1 MFALCLIPAI
11 GFIGLGIDYYRGL
24 SYKSRLDSA
33 ADSAALAAITTA
45 QSYIAANSQSQVD
58 PTLTA
63 NAIAAGKAQAAKVF
77 PVNASTALAAVTASP
92 TVTMTKTGQTISA
105 QVTYTGAMKTAL
117 GGLFGVNTFSL
128 SGVSAS
134 SLTMGKF
141 LDFYLVLD
149 TSGSMGLPT
158 TDAGQ
163 TALAAINPD
172 MKSSYPTGCV
182 FACHFPGNQGYGLTR
197 PSAANN
203 YTQIDLRA
211 DSVGQAVQALLQTAT
226 KTATLPNQYRV
237 GIYPFINH
245 VSQAAA
251 LSSNLANA
259 NTVAG
264 NLAQYLD
271 SGTYSSAWGSGGTH
285 FENLYN
291 DMAGYVSTIGNGSGA
306 QSPQP
311 FIFIVTDGA
320 DNNQLYTSS
329 GFNGSQPQLPNMSY
343 CDSAK
348 SAGVTISVLYTP
360 YIPIQ
365 NPNPSFAADEDDKV
379 NAIVPSIPGVLRN
392 CASPGFFFTAN
403 TPQDITNAMQAMFA
417 QALQAARLTQ

>member
-1 MFALCLIPAI
+1 MASIISEACPTS
-11 GFIGLGIDYYRGL
+11 LG
-24 SYKSRLDSA
+24 SNSA

-45 QSYIAANSQSQVD
+45 QRYIAANSQTQAD
-58 PTLTA
+58 PTA
-63 NAIAAGKAQAAKVF
+63 NAILAGKAQALKVF
-77 PVNASTALAAVTASP
+77 PVNASSAATAVAATP
-92 TVTMTKTGQTISA
+92 TVTMTRTGQTITA
-105 QVTYTGAMKTAL
+105 NVTYSGTMKTAF
-117 GGLFGVNTFSL
+117 GGLFGVNTFNVG
-128 SGVSAS
+128 GVSAS
-134 SLTMGKF
+134 SLTMGKY
-141 LDFYLVLD
+141 LDFYLLLD

-158 TDAGQ
+158 TNAGQ
-163 TALAAINPD
+163 SALAAINPD

-197 PSAANN
+197 PNSSNN
-203 YTQIDLRA
+203 YQQIDLRA

-226 KTATLPNQYRV
+226 KTETLPNQYRV

-251 LSSNLANA
+251 LSSNLSNA

-271 SGTYSSAWGSGGTH
+271 TGDYSSALGSGGTH

-291 DMAGYVSTIGNGSGA
+291 DMAGYLSTIGDGSGA

-311 FIFIVTDGA
+311 FVFIVTDGA
-320 DNNQLYTSS
+320 NNNQTYTSS
-329 GFNGSQPQLPNMSY
+329 GFDGSQPQLPNMSY
-343 CDSAK
+343 CASAK
-348 SAGVTISVLYTP
+348 SAGITISILYTP
-360 YIPIQ
+360 YVPIQ
-365 NPNPSFAADEDDKV
+365 NPNPSFAGDEDDKV
-379 NAIVPSIPGVLRN
+379 NNIIPGIPSVLRN

-403 TPQDITNAMQAMFA
+403 SPQDITNAMQAMFA